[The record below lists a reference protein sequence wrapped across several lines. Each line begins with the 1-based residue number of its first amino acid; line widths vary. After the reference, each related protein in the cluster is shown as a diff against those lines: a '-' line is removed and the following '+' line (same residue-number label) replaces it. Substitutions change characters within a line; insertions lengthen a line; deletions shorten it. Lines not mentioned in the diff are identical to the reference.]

1 MLRRGLV
8 SLTVFV
14 LTGAICAAQTT
25 GCEVPDSPTAQQKL
39 SCVGA
44 ATLMLDQPKLNSTQ
58 ITNGPGFNPAKPEL
72 NQFSSFT
79 ADSML
84 TCYFRPHYA
93 FAKVPGDS
101 MKFQCWHM
109 TPNGGFYNKK
119 GEVIPA
125 DDDVKVV
132 IENGKSG
139 DKSASLYPRN
149 DTSNQH
155 ELKAEHLKV
164 KYLKPPFPNHNP
176 RFNEVFTSVASAR
189 FIWVLG
195 FPADQEYPAGTAAC
209 IGCSNDPFGDK
220 LAVNNTSVKD
230 APVTFKVVNVE
241 RELAWDEISNGDDS
255 TWSWNDA
262 TKFYSQGWT
271 REQKVQYDAY
281 RLALGLIHYHN
292 ALPQQN
298 RVDCA
303 EWLKDGSKSKKTC
316 QSPVIYVHDLGS
328 TFGKKRSGLDIF
340 GTNPRGD
347 FKAWESQTVFVNAGN
362 CELRA
367 TLLGDKQVLKEAQDV
382 MIQRVSRLDRDTVKS
397 IFRVAR
403 FNMVDQDQV
412 RRLKSK
418 GAQNVDEAALDEW
431 TDVMMKRIDEIRSAK
446 NCKAN

>member
-1 MLRRGLV
+1 MLRLDFVG
-8 SLTVFV
+8 LTVVV
-14 LTGAICAAQTT
+14 LAGATGRAQTT
-25 GCEVPDSPTAQQKL
+25 GCEVPDGLTATQKL
-39 SCVGA
+39 SCIRA
-44 ATLMLDQPKLNSTQ
+44 ATLMLDQPLVDSTQ
-58 ITNGPGFNPAKPEL
+58 ITKGPDFNPARPDL
-72 NQFSSFT
+72 NQFSFFT
-79 ADSML
+79 AESTL
-84 TCYFRPHYA
+84 NCYFRPHYA
-93 FAKVPGDS
+93 FQKVPGDS
-101 MKFQCWHM
+101 MKFQCWQM
-109 TPNGGFYNKK
+109 APNRGFYSKN
-119 GEVIPA
+119 GEVLVV
-125 DDDVKVV
+125 DEVKAV
-132 IENGKSG
+132 IEKDKSG

-149 DTSNQH
+149 DASNQH
-155 ELKAEHLKV
+155 EVKAEHLKV

-189 FIWVLG
+189 FLWVLG
-195 FPADQEYPAGTAAC
+195 FPADHEYPAGAAAC
-209 IGCSNDPFGDK
+209 VGCSNDPFGDK
-220 LAVNNTSVKD
+220 LAVNNASVKD

-241 RELAWDEISNGDDS
+241 RELDWNEIGDGDDS

-262 TKFYSQGWT
+262 AKFYSQGWT

-303 EWLKDGSKSKKTC
+303 EWLKNDSKGNKTC

-328 TFGKKRSGLDIF
+328 TFGKKRSALDLF
-340 GTNPRGD
+340 GTNPRGN
-347 FKAWESQTVFVNAGN
+347 FKAWEPQTVFVNASN

-382 MIQRVSRLDRDTVKS
+382 MIHRVARLDRDTVKS

-418 GAQNVDEAALDEW
+418 DAENFDEAALDEW
-431 TDVMMKRIDEIRSAK
+431 TDVMMQRIDEIRSAR
-446 NCKAN
+446 NCKTN

>member
-1 MLRRGLV
+1 MLRRSVVGLTIV
-8 SLTVFV
+8 V
-14 LTGAICAAQTT
+14 LAGATCRAQTT
-25 GCEVPDSPTAQQKL
+25 GCEVPDGLTAQQKL
-39 SCVGA
+39 SCVRA
-44 ATLMLDQPKLNSTQ
+44 ATLMLDQPKLDSTQ
-58 ITNGPGFNPAKPEL
+58 ITNGPGFDAAKPEQ
-72 NQFSSFT
+72 NQFSIFT
-79 ADSML
+79 ADS
-84 TCYFRPHYA
+84 TITGYFRPHYA

-109 TPNGGFYNKK
+109 TPKGGFYSKK

-125 DDDVKVV
+125 DNDVKVV
-132 IENGKSG
+132 IDKDKNG
-139 DKSASLYPRN
+139 DKTASLYART
-149 DTSNQH
+149 DASNQH

-189 FIWVLG
+189 FMWVLG
-195 FPADQEYPAGTAAC
+195 FPADEEYPAGAAAC

-220 LAVNNTSVKD
+220 LAVNNASVKD
-230 APVTFKVVNVE
+230 VPVIIKVVNVE
-241 RELAWDEISNGDDS
+241 RELPWDEISDGDDS
-255 TWSWNDA
+255 TWSWSDA
-262 TKFYSQGWT
+262 AQLYSQGWT
-271 REQKVQYDAY
+271 RTQRVQYDAY

-303 EWLKDGSKSKKTC
+303 GWLKNDSKDKKAC
-316 QSPVIYVHDLGS
+316 KSPVVYVHDLGS

-347 FKAWESQTVFVNAGN
+347 FKAWEPQTVFVNAGD

-382 MIQRVSRLDRDTVKS
+382 MIQRVARLDRDTVKS

-403 FNMVDQDQV
+403 FNMVDQAQV
-412 RRLKSK
+412 RRLKSN
-418 GAQNVDEAALDEW
+418 GVQNVDEAALDEW